1 VNQFQ
6 DKITILEVE
15 IMRAFYEGKYLEFGI
30 CNDQWFLL
38 PTITYNPMKY
48 RFAETRP
55 IYIMFL
61 TFYILL
67 GKERG

>member
-1 VNQFQ
+1 
-6 DKITILEVE
+6 
-15 IMRAFYEGKYLEFGI
+15 MRAFYEGKYLEFGI